1 MTVDEGRRE
10 RLRFDSFRMDTFP
23 DGFCRA
29 AVTVEWQ
36 DGVSFTAEVR
46 GTQTL
51 QGRLRAGADAVL
63 GAAAQATG
71 GSLDLELR
79 GVKAVRAFDA
89 WVVMVCLQGRSPE
102 RAYRLIGAYACPD
115 DDTARGAALATLDAT
130 NRVLQR
136 YVADGD

>member
-1 MTVDEGRRE
+1 MTLSEGKRE
-10 RLRFDSFRMDTFP
+10 RLRFDSFHLDTFP

-36 DGVSFTAEVR
+36 GGVSFTAEVR

-51 QGRLRAGADAVL
+51 QGRLRAGAEAL
-63 GAAAQATG
+63 LAAAAEATG
-71 GSLDLELR
+71 GTLDLELR

-89 WVVMVCLQGRSPE
+89 WVVMVCLQGKSPE
-102 RAYRLIGAYACPD
+102 RSYRLIGAYACPD

-136 YVADGD
+136 YVADGE

>member
-1 MTVDEGRRE
+1 MAADEGRRE
-10 RLRFDSFRMDTFP
+10 RLRFESFRMDTFP

-29 AVTVEWQ
+29 TVTVEWEG
-36 DGVSFTAEVR
+36 GVFFTGEAR

-51 QGRLRAGADAVL
+51 EGRLRTGAEAL
-63 GAAAQATG
+63 LKAASEASG
-71 GSLDLELR
+71 GTLDLELR
-79 GVKAVRAFDA
+79 GAKAVRAFDA
-89 WVVMVCLQGRSPE
+89 WVIMVCLKGRSPQ

-136 YVADGD
+136 YVAED